1 MNAHVRVE
9 LHSTLVHRGVENKFS
24 NYPSACCRQVGGGVS
39 VRGIVS
45 VVVPACCRRCFTLHH
60 PDWKHIQYRSVQI
73 VEGFFWNVTHL
84 HMNGWE
90 HTHFSIWLD
99 AGVTGRLVFLP
110 SCRGCR
116 LHNTWRSLATPE
128 AFCVRLWGFSSRT
141 FSVQFVL
148 FLQSRFCGSC
158 TKPHQI
164 KILALFLNEI
174 ESWVARPEDL
184 GELEIFLFTSTRLH
198 LRVYSLLVSK
208 FLSEDFS
215 SAQTSLI
222 FSA

>member
-1 MNAHVRVE
+1 MHILE
-9 LHSTLVHRGVENKFS
+9 LSKIAQRHWSTEVWKTNSVIILQRI
-24 NYPSACCRQVGGGVS
+24 QVGGGVS
-39 VRGIVS
+39 VGGIVS

-90 HTHFSIWLD
+90 HTHTSPSDLM
-99 AGVTGRLVFLP
+99 LVSLGDLL
-110 SCRGCR
+110 SCQAAEAVVS
-116 LHNTWRSLATPE
+116 TTPGE
-128 AFCVRLWGFSSRT
+128 AWQLLKHSVCVCGGFSSRI

-174 ESWVARPEDL
+174 ESWVAWPEDL
-184 GELEIFLFTSTRLH
+184 GELESVFIHFNSASSQ
-198 LRVYSLLVSK
+198 SLLTTCFQIS
-208 FLSEDFS
+208 FWRL
-215 SAQTSLI
+215 
-222 FSA
+222 